1 MRYTLI
7 SLAVIITDQISKHLI
22 RTMIRPF
29 EVIDILPFLRIV
41 HIRNEGAAFG
51 LFRDF
56 GNITFILISILAILF
71 VLYLLLRDKKDRVSL
86 SLILG
91 GAVGNLI
98 DRIIY
103 GNVTD
108 FIDIY
113 AGRFHW
119 PAFNI
124 ADSALTVGISLI
136 LLNHIR
142 DMIKGK
148 VSITMN

>member
-1 MRYTLI
+1 MRY
-7 SLAVIITDQISKHLI
+7 IITSLIIVLLDQGTKHLV

-29 EVIDILPFLRIV
+29 ETINLLPFLQLV

-51 LFRDF
+51 LFRSL
-56 GNITFILISILAILF
+56 GNVSFIIISIIAIA
-71 VLYLLLRDKKDRVSL
+71 VVSYLMIREKRDRFNL

-98 DRIIY
+98 DRLIY

-108 FIDIY
+108 FIDVY

-119 PAFNI
+119 PAFNV
-124 ADSALTVGISLI
+124 ADSALTIGISLI
-136 LLNHIR
+136 FLAHLKDLIWKKQP
-142 DMIKGK
+142 D
-148 VSITMN
+148 V

>member
-1 MRYTLI
+1 MRY
-7 SLAVIITDQISKHLI
+7 IITSLIIVLLDQGTKHLV

-29 EVIDILPFLRIV
+29 ETINLLPFLQLV

-51 LFRDF
+51 LFRSI
-56 GNITFILISILAILF
+56 GNVSFIIISIIAIA
-71 VLYLLLRDKKDRVSL
+71 VVSYLMIREKRDRFNL

-98 DRIIY
+98 DRLIY

-108 FIDIY
+108 FIDVY

-119 PAFNI
+119 PAFNV
-124 ADSALTVGISLI
+124 ADSALTIGISLI
-136 LLNHIR
+136 FLAHLKDLIWKKQP
-142 DMIKGK
+142 D
-148 VSITMN
+148 V

>member
-1 MRYTLI
+1 MRY
-7 SLAVIITDQISKHLI
+7 IITSLIIVLLDQGTKHLV

-29 EVIDILPFLRIV
+29 ETINLLPFLQLV

-51 LFRDF
+51 LFRSL
-56 GNITFILISILAILF
+56 GNVSFIIISIIAIA
-71 VLYLLLRDKKDRVSL
+71 VVSYLMIREKRDRFNL

-98 DRIIY
+98 DRLIY

-108 FIDIY
+108 FIDVY

-119 PAFNI
+119 PAFNV
-124 ADSALTVGISLI
+124 ADSALTIGISLI
-136 LLNHIR
+136 FLSHLKDLIWKKQP
-142 DMIKGK
+142 D
-148 VSITMN
+148 V